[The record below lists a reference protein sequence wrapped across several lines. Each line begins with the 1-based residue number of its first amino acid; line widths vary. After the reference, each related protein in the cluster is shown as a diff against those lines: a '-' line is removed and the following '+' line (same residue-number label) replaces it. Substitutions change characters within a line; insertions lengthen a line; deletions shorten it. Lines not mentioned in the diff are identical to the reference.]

1 MKNPNSRPR
10 RAAACHS
17 AATPP
22 PFLRRAAAPFICG
35 AAALFI
41 RRAAAPFLPL
51 ALAIWTVS
59 ACAETVQI
67 ANAADWASFAT
78 RVASGET
85 DLGATMTADV
95 SLAPASPRVGSEN
108 NPFQGDFNGGGH
120 ELVVNWT
127 FSGKQH
133 AAPFAVVSGCTI
145 HDLHVRGSISSDA
158 KFAGGLVGWAK
169 DKRSTIERCRVSVKL
184 ILPMNGDATAG
195 GFLGILFDSSNAR
208 VTFRDCLFDG
218 SFLGPAANSCGG
230 FTGWKPYSPYAYY
243 YSCLFAPK
251 EITVSPASSFTFSRG
266 AGTRPYDGMSSCYYL
281 QAFGTAQGTDAS
293 AMATD
298 ALAAALGSNWTV
310 APDGSAALALFAD
323 PAPSSAG
330 FAYQGVLRDAQGLA
344 LGQKSHVVEFR
355 LYDQPAGGEAL
366 WGRAYPVTLDDA
378 GLFNVALSDEG
389 GAALSDGTPTNGL
402 AKALAAN
409 VGSPLHLGLTVAGS
423 EAEISPRQKLLAV
436 PVATMALD
444 ASSASGDLA
453 VAGAV
458 KAGTA
463 KGRGAV
469 TAASAFATQNAA
481 VGGDLAVAGAL
492 VRSNGKA
499 AFGAFPVGGIVL
511 WSGAANT
518 VPDGWRLCDG
528 TGGTPD
534 LRGRFVVGYASNDG
548 DYNSAGRTG
557 GEKKTALSV
566 QELPSH
572 AHSITMWG
580 GDIADDWKQQNNIYT
595 TWNVYNYN
603 NRREFSSTGGG
614 QPHENRPPYYVLC
627 YIMRVR

>member
-1 MKNPNSRPR
+1 MNKHPS
-10 RAAACHS
+10 
-17 AATPP
+17 
-22 PFLRRAAAPFICG
+22 FVLRTFS
-35 AAALFI
+35 FV
-41 RRAAAPFLPL
+41 LPL
-51 ALAIWTVS
+51 ALAACTLS
-59 ACAETVQI
+59 AHAETVQI
-67 ANAADWASFAT
+67 ASAADWASFAT
-78 RVASGET
+78 RVASGNTE
-85 DLGATMTADV
+85 LNATMTADV
-95 SLAPASPRVGSEN
+95 TLTPASPRVGSED

-127 FSGKQH
+127 FSGKQY
-133 AAPFAVVSGCTI
+133 AAPFAVVAGCNI
-145 HDLHVRGSISSDA
+145 HDLHVRGSLSSDA
-158 KFAGGLVGWAK
+158 KFAGGLVGWSK

-184 ILPMNGDATAG
+184 ILSVNGDATAG
-195 GFLGILFDSSNAR
+195 GFIGLLFDSSNNR

-218 SFLGPAANSCGG
+218 SLLGPTANSCGG

-243 YSCLFAPK
+243 YNCLFAPK
-251 EITVSPASSFTFSRG
+251 EVTVSPASSFTFSRG
-266 AGTRPYDGMSSCYYL
+266 NGTRPYDGMSASYYL

-293 AMATD
+293 AMAPD

-310 APDGSAALALFAD
+310 APNGSVALALFAD
-323 PAPSSAG
+323 PAPASGG

-344 LGQKSHVVEFR
+344 LAQKSHTVEFR

-378 GLFNVALSDEG
+378 GLFNVALSDES
-389 GAALSDGTPTNGL
+389 GADLSDGTPTNGL
-402 AKALAAN
+402 ASALAAN
-409 VGSPLHLGLTVAGS
+409 VGSSLYLGLTVAGS

-444 ASSASGDLA
+444 ATSASGDLA

-463 KGRGAV
+463 KSKGVA
-469 TAASAFATQNAA
+469 TAASVLATQDAA
-481 VGGDLAVAGAL
+481 VGGNLAVGGAL
-492 VRSNGKA
+492 VRSNGNS

-511 WSGAANT
+511 WSGSANT

-534 LRGRFVVGYASNDG
+534 LSGRFVVGYASNDG
-548 DYNSAGRTG
+548 DYNSAGKTG
-557 GEKKTALSV
+557 GEKTVTLGV
-566 QELPSH
+566 PELPAH
-572 AHSITMWG
+572 THSITMWG
-580 GDIADDWKQQNNIYT
+580 GDIADDWKQQNNLYIT
-595 TWNVYNYN
+595 HNKYNYN
-603 NRREFSSTGGG
+603 NNREFSSTGGS